1 MVSLITFN
9 TLLVVFALSGGFI
22 VYLLQCLYL
31 EQKRHTMAMDALD
44 EARRLQV
51 AAISSEV
58 SKRDAQIV
66 KLKTTNSILQNDR
79 ELAHDR
85 ANQHDGARRA
95 ANKLVEVRTRK
106 MQRQAIEIRNLKERQ
121 GAVTARIKAV
131 KAAAG
136 SESGRLHAL
145 GEQMTREG
153 SPFASYV
160 KNAATAAKNT
170 RQAARNLEV
179 FAS

>member
-51 AAISSEV
+51 EAVSSEV
-58 SKRDAQIV
+58 WTRDARIIR
-66 KLKTTNSILQNDR
+66 LNTSNTILQNDR

-85 ANQHDGARRA
+85 ANKEEEARRA
-95 ANKLVEVRTRK
+95 ANKLVEVRTRTV
-106 MQRQAIEIRNLKERQ
+106 QRQEIELRNMKERQ
-121 GAVTARIKAV
+121 GVVTARIKAV

-160 KNAATAAKNT
+160 KDAATAAKNT